1 MRIRE
6 GKYAYDL
13 EQPPDP
19 LTQIRRKWKYTIYRV
34 EPLENILSSGE
45 ADTLDEAE
53 EKARHAIA
61 ALREQSDKSA
71 A

>member
-19 LTQIRRKWKYTIYRV
+19 LTQVRSKWKYTIFRV
-34 EPLENILSSGE
+34 HPIEQVVSDGE
-45 ADTLDEAE
+45 ADSLEEAE
-53 EKARHAIA
+53 KKARQELARLKERPEQPA
-61 ALREQSDKSA
+61 A
-71 A
+71 

>member
-19 LTQIRRKWKYTIYRV
+19 LTQVRSKWKYTIFRV
-34 EPLENILSSGE
+34 HPIEQVLSSGM
-45 ADTLDEAE
+45 ADTLEEAE
-53 EKARHAIA
+53 KEARQALATLQEHPDQPA
-61 ALREQSDKSA
+61 A
-71 A
+71 

>member
-19 LTQIRRKWKYTIYRV
+19 LTQLRSKWKYTIFRV
-34 EPLENILSSGE
+34 QPIEQVLSEGN
-45 ADTLDEAE
+45 ADTLEDAE
-53 EKARHAIA
+53 KKARQELARIKRSEQPA
-61 ALREQSDKSA
+61 A
-71 A
+71 

>member
-19 LTQIRRKWKYTIYRV
+19 LTQVRTKWRYRIFRV
-34 EPLENILSSGE
+34 DPIEKVLSSGE
-45 ADTLDEAE
+45 ADTLEEAE
-53 EKARHAIA
+53 KRAREAIA
-61 ALREQSDKSA
+61 ALKDAPEQPA